1 MSKESPNNPIGV
13 LVIVFILILV
23 ICGVTYMEIGLHTK

>member
-13 LVIVFILILV
+13 LVFMVILITV
-23 ICGVTYMEIGLHTK
+23 ICGVVYMEIGLHN